1 MRESRGNAGIGRFC
15 CFNIYFFVAKKPS
28 GKAPEFTTLLYNLT
42 VVEGEPAMLQCE
54 IKGEPTPV
62 IEWFKD
68 DDEQVAET
76 NRVKMEFDGKLSS
89 LTFEPS
95 KLDDEGDYKCVARN
109 ELGSASSKAELLV
122 NEADTKPV
130 FTEKLENVVA
140 KTGEEVQFEV
150 RVIGSPP
157 PEVDWFKGENNLEDD
172 SRILMVDNVEEDL
185 FSLIIEDAQP
195 SDSGEYECVASN
207 TVGEVS
213 CKAKL
218 VVEETIIAPQFGGEV
233 QSAAPVFLEEPIV
246 APEFTEKGESEP
258 IVSEEGGDV
267 TLSVDV
273 KGQPKPDVQ
282 WFKDDEEVRLSEH
295 VAISEV
301 DDKHALLINDA
312 TPKDSGTYK
321 CKASNVGG
329 VAERT
334 FDLQVAGKHY
344 VKYHLN
350 LIIEFYLN
358 SK

>member
-1 MRESRGNAGIGRFC
+1 M
-15 CFNIYFFVAKKPS
+15 
-28 GKAPEFTTLLYNLT
+28 
-42 VVEGEPAMLQCE
+42 VEGEPATLQCE

-62 IEWFKD
+62 VEWFK

-76 NRVKMEFDGKLSS
+76 NRVKMQFDGKLSS

-122 NEADTKPV
+122 NEADAKPV
-130 FTEKLENVVA
+130 FTEKLENVVV
-140 KTGEEVQFEV
+140 KTGEEVRFEV

-195 SDSGEYECVASN
+195 SDSGEYECVAFN
-207 TVGEVS
+207 ELGEVS
-213 CKAKL
+213 CKANL
-218 VVEETIIAPQFGGEV
+218 VVEETIIAPQFGSEV

-246 APEFTEKGESEP
+246 APEFTEKSESEP
-258 IVSEEGGDV
+258 IVIDEGGEV
-267 TLSVDV
+267 TFSVDV

-282 WFKDDEEVRLSEH
+282 WFRDDEEVRPSEH

-301 DDKHALLINDA
+301 DDKHALLIKDA

-321 CKASNVGG
+321 CRASSVGG

-344 VKYHLN
+344 VKCHLN
-350 LIIEFYLN
+350 LIYRILRTLKVNGESLR
-358 SK
+358 K